1 MTNPI
6 VAGGS
11 LEVRPRPSRMRYFDR
26 NILIK
31 GDPRHQV
38 RPGRIRR
45 VLREVTQPDC
55 RQPLLELRSVGSE
68 P

>member
-11 LEVRPRPSRMRYFDR
+11 LESSPAASRMRYFDR

-31 GDPRHQV
+31 GDPRHQ
-38 RPGRIRR
+38 RS
-45 VLREVTQPDC
+45 TWPDS
-55 RQPLLELRSVGSE
+55 PSFTGSNSAGLSSIAA
-68 P
+68 

>member
-1 MTNPI
+1 MEAMTQPR
-6 VAGGS
+6 AGQTG
-11 LEVRPRPSRMRYFDR
+11 VR
-26 NILIK
+26 K

-45 VLREVTQPDC
+45 VLREITQPDC